1 MIRSRQAVIL
11 SLALI
16 AQAVLF
22 YGFSPADSVPASRP
36 LKEFSKQLGDWTMSV
51 EGVIDKETLDVLR
64 ADDTVTRVYRQNGT
78 GRPAGLFVAYFQ
90 SQRTGQAPH
99 SPKNCLPGAG
109 WTPSASG
116 VMTIAIQGRAEPIQV
131 NRYIVTNGDS
141 QSVVLYWYQS
151 RDRVIASEYSA
162 KFYVVADSIRYHRSD
177 TALVRVVTPVIDG
190 DQDAATQASAQFV
203 QAFFQPLR
211 QLLPN

>member
-1 MIRSRQAVIL
+1 MIRSRQAVVL

-22 YGFSPADSVPASRP
+22 YGFSPADNVPVPRP
-36 LKEFSKQLGDWTMSV
+36 LKEFSKQLGDWTATV
-51 EGVIDKETLDVLR
+51 EGVIDQETLDVLR
-64 ADDTVTRVYRQNGT
+64 ADDTLSRVYRQSGT
-78 GRPAGLFVAYFQ
+78 GRPAALFVAYFK

-99 SPKNCLPGAG
+99 SPKNCLPGSG
-109 WTPSASG
+109 WAPSASG
-116 VMTIAIQGRAEPIQV
+116 VITLPIQGRAEPIQV
-131 NRYIVTNGDS
+131 NRYLVSNGEN

-151 RDRVIASEYSA
+151 RDRVIASEYTA

-177 TALVRVVTPVIDG
+177 TALVRVVTPVLGG
-190 DQDAATQASAQFV
+190 DQDAATQAAAQFV
-203 QAFFQPLR
+203 QTFFQPLR

>member
-22 YGFSPADSVPASRP
+22 YGFSPADSVLAPHP
-36 LKEFSKQLGDWTMSV
+36 LKEFSKQVGDWSMTV
-51 EGVIDKETLDVLR
+51 EGVIDKETLDLLR
-64 ADDTVTRVYRQNGT
+64 ADDTLSRVYEQKGT
-78 GRPAGLFVAYFQ
+78 GRPASLFVAYFK

-109 WTPSASG
+109 WAPSASG
-116 VMTIAIQGRAEPIQV
+116 VMTVAIQGRSEPIQV
-131 NRYIVTNGDS
+131 NRYIVTNGEN

-177 TALVRVVTPVIDG
+177 TALVRVVAPVIGG
-190 DQDAATQASAQFV
+190 DADAATQAAAQFV

-211 QLLPN
+211 QSLPN

>member
-1 MIRSRQAVIL
+1 MIRSRQAVVL

-22 YGFSPADSVPASRP
+22 YGFSPADSVLALHP
-36 LKEFSKQLGDWTMSV
+36 LKEFSKQLGDWSMIT

-64 ADDTVTRVYRQNGT
+64 ADDTLNRVYRQNGT
-78 GRPAGLFVAYFQ
+78 ERPAGLFVAYFK
-90 SQRTGQAPH
+90 SQRAGQAPH

-109 WTPSASG
+109 WAPSASG
-116 VMTIAIQGRAEPIQV
+116 VITLPIQGRAEPIQV
-131 NRYIVTNGDS
+131 NRYLVSNGENE
-141 QSVVLYWYQS
+141 SVVLYWYQS

-162 KFYVVADSIRYHRSD
+162 KFYVVMDSIRYHRSD

-190 DQDAATQASAQFV
+190 NEDAATQTAAQFV
-203 QAFFQPLR
+203 EAFFQPLR